1 MIEKKFAEF
10 SQTKLDQDL
19 LEAQTAATFSV
30 IPIVKEEKDP
40 RMEHVVEDNPSLEE
54 TVTVTDANNNNTRR
68 GSFMVV
74 PPRYNKNKTNG
85 AGKGRGKTHDNVSP
99 LSSLVPIQGDDISK
113 EAQGGNKST
122 ASQKL
127 LTALRKSRG
136 SKVVCVSNERP
147 EEEQEDIWDQFRRT
161 RDTRR
166 EDTSKVHHLPGG
178 VFVGKYHEQVVA
190 NILQGGHGGQQE
202 LRQKF
207 EEFVIRK

>member
-1 MIEKKFAEF
+1 
-10 SQTKLDQDL
+10 
-19 LEAQTAATFSV
+19 
-30 IPIVKEEKDP
+30 
-40 RMEHVVEDNPSLEE
+40 MEHVVEDNPSLEE

-99 LSSLVPIQGDDISK
+99 LSSLVPIQGDDISN